1 MKTIYLIA
9 LLCVCATVA
18 HAQMRDPQPE
28 APSHNPV
35 LVEADNL
42 TRHMSERLRLTE
54 AQVVK
59 LRGINQIKMARI
71 DEIQWQYHNDVNARK
86 AKLLELEAQYE
97 QECQRILTP
106 SQISLMREEQQ
117 QRDALP
123 ADALPTENG
132 LG

>member
-1 MKTIYLIA
+1 MKSFYIIV
-9 LLCVCATVA
+9 LLCALACTA

-28 APSHNPV
+28 SPSHDPV
-35 LVEADNL
+35 LVEANNL

-54 AQVVK
+54 SQVVK
-59 LRGINQIKMARI
+59 LRSINHIKLARM
-71 DEIQWQYHNDVNARK
+71 DEIQWQYHYDANARK

-117 QRDALP
+117 QRDSVP
-123 ADALPTENG
+123 ADAIPTENG

>member
-1 MKTIYLIA
+1 
-9 LLCVCATVA
+9 
-18 HAQMRDPQPE
+18 MRDPQPA
-28 APSHNPV
+28 APSHDPV
-35 LVEADNL
+35 LVEANNL

-59 LRGINQIKMARI
+59 LRAINHIKVARI
-71 DEIQWQYHNDVNARK
+71 DEIQWQYHNDANARK

-123 ADALPTENG
+123 ADAVPTENG